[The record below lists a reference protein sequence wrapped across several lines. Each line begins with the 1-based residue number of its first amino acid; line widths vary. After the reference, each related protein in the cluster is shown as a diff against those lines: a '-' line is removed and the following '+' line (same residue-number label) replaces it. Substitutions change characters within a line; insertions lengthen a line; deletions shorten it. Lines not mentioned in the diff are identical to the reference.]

1 MDEEDDM
8 DDPEARDDIEYGE
21 QEAVSGFGEQD
32 ITDEA
37 TPAPENRSSDRN
49 KAFMNT
55 GQSFGDINGNG
66 HGRSSERNGRNGH
79 DQFG

>member
-1 MDEEDDM
+1 MVDDMGSGGAEDDI
-8 DDPEARDDIEYGE
+8 DYEE

-32 ITDEA
+32 VTDEA

-55 GQSFGDINGNG
+55 G
-66 HGRSSERNGRNGH
+66 
-79 DQFG
+79 